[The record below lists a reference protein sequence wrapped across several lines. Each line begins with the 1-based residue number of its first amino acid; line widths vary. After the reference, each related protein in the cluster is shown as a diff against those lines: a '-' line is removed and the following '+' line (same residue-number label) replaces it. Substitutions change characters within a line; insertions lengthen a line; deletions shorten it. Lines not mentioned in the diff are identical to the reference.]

1 MCLVLTT
8 STCSACAILDGKMS
22 GHRNAFA
29 LLVPAVMDAGYI
41 LQTRTLDRL
50 GLPGADEWGIGV
62 EGMLTLWIAYW

>member
-1 MCLVLTT
+1 
-8 STCSACAILDGKMS
+8 MS